1 MKTRILQ
8 ISSALLLCGSSAV
21 LAQTPAP
28 PPKLPQQGRIELF
41 VGYGSAAWLPQS
53 TALPTAREIDN
64 RAQKLGARQRN
75 IGPFGLRM
83 FPVEEQAAST
93 QSTIARAADR
103 VTLNQALQTLRLNG
117 INLAH
122 KEFLIGAR
130 NVFVGDSLELAF
142 KGEVFI
148 AEVVEVGPTQIV
160 FKDNARKETGVMSHH
175 LVQQFALEPLQDNRR
190 KAALREMLTPMEP
203 QNIPRP

>member
-1 MKTRILQ
+1 M
-8 ISSALLLCGSSAV
+8 A
-21 LAQTPAP
+21 PA
-28 PPKLPQQGRIELF
+28 KHRASHRQ
-41 VGYGSAAWLPQS
+41 
-53 TALPTAREIDN
+53 EIDN

-93 QSTIARAADR
+93 PSTIARAADR

-130 NVFVGDSLELAF
+130 NVFVGDALELAF

-203 QNIPRP
+203 QNSPRP